1 MAFTASQPPTS
12 KQFLRNMEEKMLD
25 DDFLGDMGLLIRPD
39 ETYNPNEAWQM
50 IRTLLIEKIKCN

>member
-50 IRTLLIEKIKCN
+50 IRSLLIEKIKCN